1 MRKMKAGAIAIKSFA
16 VLVVLGTAYRAM
28 TQDAATAYPK
38 LARVEQYLMTDQ
50 GAEIA
55 LARSAAP
62 PSSSKNA
69 TVMVL
74 GTHGYETAVAQDACE
89 RLTAAKIPN
98 TTITLAHTVAAGTF
112 NGPPSLNGADLSSL
126 YKSLPA
132 FCRVVAEAKP
142 TSDSDIKLEVWL
154 PVSGWNG
161 KLQGIGNGGF
171 AGLIDD
177 MQLAMSVKAGYT
189 ATATDTG
196 HTGSPFDAG
205 WAMGHP
211 EKIIDFGYRG
221 IHEMTRVAKTVI
233 AAYYSKSPQ
242 RSYFAGCS
250 DGGREALMEA
260 QRYPEDYD
268 GILAGAPANYWTALL
283 ATAAYDTQAL
293 TMDSASFIP
302 PAKIPTIAAAVN
314 AACDEVDGVHDGI
327 LNDPRQCHFDPA
339 TIQCKGEDS
348 DKCLTAA
355 QLTALKKL
363 YAGTLDSN
371 GHVVYPGY
379 LPGAE
384 EGQGGWGL
392 WITGPEPVKSLM
404 AFFGNGFF
412 SDFVFG
418 KSDWDYK
425 TFKVDADLKAAN
437 ERTAQALNATD
448 PYLKPFKA
456 RGGKLVLY
464 HGWNDPAITALNTI
478 DYYESV
484 IKKMG
489 QKDVDSFVRLYMAPG
504 VQHCAGGPGPDSFG
518 AVGDLKFDD
527 PQHSV
532 YASLEQWVE
541 KGTAPSTII
550 ASKFEGQDETHAKM
564 TRPLCPYPQAAKYKG
579 SGDPNDAVNFECE
592 RPKK

>member
-1 MRKMKAGAIAIKSFA
+1 M
-16 VLVVLGTAYRAM
+16 
-28 TQDAATAYPK
+28 
-38 LARVEQYLMTDQ
+38 
-50 GAEIA
+50 
-55 LARSAAP
+55 
-62 PSSSKNA
+62 
-69 TVMVL
+69 
-74 GTHGYETAVAQDACE
+74 
-89 RLTAAKIPN
+89 PN
-98 TTITLAHTVAAGTF
+98 TTITIAQTVAAGTF
-112 NGPPSLNGADLSSL
+112 NGPPSPFSGIDFSPL

-142 TSDSDIKLEVWL
+142 TSDSGIKLEVWL

-177 MQLAMSVKAGYT
+177 MQLAMSVKAGYA
-189 ATATDTG
+189 ATATDAG
-196 HTGSPFDAG
+196 HTGAPNDAS

-233 AAYYSKSPQ
+233 AAYYSKPPQ

-268 GILAGAPANYWTALL
+268 GILAGAPANDWTALL
-283 ATAAYDTQAL
+283 ANAAHDLQVL

-339 TIQCKGEDS
+339 TIQCKGEES
-348 DKCLTAA
+348 DECLTAA
-355 QLTALKKL
+355 QVTALKKL
-363 YAGTLDSN
+363 YAGMLDSQ

-384 EGQGGWGL
+384 GGQGGWGL
-392 WITGPEPVKSLM
+392 WITGPAPAKSFM
-404 AFFGNGFF
+404 ASFAKGFF

-437 ERTAQALNATD
+437 VRTAQALNATD
-448 PYLKPFKA
+448 PDLEPFKT

-478 DYYESV
+478 GYYESLV
-484 IKKMG
+484 KKMG
-489 QKDVDSFVRLYMAPG
+489 QRDVDSFVRLYMAPG
-504 VQHCAGGPGPDSFG
+504 MQHCVGGPGPDSFG
-518 AVGDLKFDD
+518 AVLTPMSEDAVNDPKFDD
-527 PQHSV
+527 PRHSI

-541 KGTAPSTII
+541 KATAPSRII
-550 ASKFEGQDETHAKM
+550 ASKFEGQDRTHAKM

-579 SGDPNDAVNFECE
+579 SGDPNDAANFECE